1 MIYHYTII
9 MLVLASIASLFHVS
23 MCSTYSNLI
32 HVKIEKL
39 LYKIILVSYLKKKY
53 SFIKLLYFV

>member
-23 MCSTYSNLI
+23 MWSTYSNLI